1 MKGKGQSPASL
12 AVGERQSYQSQKAG
26 LGMSASTL
34 TESMRLEPRSDS
46 NKIVDC
52 LDFD

>member
-1 MKGKGQSPASL
+1 MKGKGHSPASL
-12 AVGERQSYQSQKAG
+12 VVGERQSYRSQKAG
-26 LGMSASTL
+26 LDMSASTL
-34 TESMRLEPRSDS
+34 TESVRLEPRSDS

>member
-1 MKGKGQSPASL
+1 MQGKGQSLAFL
-12 AVGERQSYQSQKAG
+12 AVGERQSCQSQRVH
-26 LGMSASTL
+26 LDMSASTL
-34 TESMRLEPRSDS
+34 TESMRLEPRNDS

>member
-1 MKGKGQSPASL
+1 MKGKGQSPVSL
-12 AVGERQSYQSQKAG
+12 TVGEMQSYQSQKAN
-26 LGMSASTL
+26 LSMSASTL
-34 TESMRLEPRSDS
+34 TGSMRLEPRSDS